1 MFFLILCFLRLLN
14 LLINSSLL
22 FIYAA
27 PFLEFAREINKK
39 RDDYMTEWRV
49 KARRERVIK
58 ARREQAFKPS

>member
-1 MFFLILCFLRLLN
+1 MFFLILYFLRLLN
-14 LLINSSLL
+14 LLINSPLL

>member
-1 MFFLILCFLRLLN
+1 MFFLILYFLKLLN
-14 LLINSSLL
+14 LLINSPLL

-58 ARREQAFKPS
+58 ARREQAFKAS